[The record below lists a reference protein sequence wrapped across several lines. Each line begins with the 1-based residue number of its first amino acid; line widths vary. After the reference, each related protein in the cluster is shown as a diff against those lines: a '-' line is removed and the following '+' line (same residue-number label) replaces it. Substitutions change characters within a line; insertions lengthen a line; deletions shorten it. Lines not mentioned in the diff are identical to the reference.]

1 MDRDKLR
8 RLIGHLKRAL
18 HLERR
23 LTHEEF
29 YQLLQLSEVIIT
41 YGQMVEVYCGYSVPY
56 VFVEI
61 PELASRFRETQRTIQ
76 DALALLGDMGR
87 AEPSHLHGCWKLRLA
102 DAPRSE
108 EEGNDTRD
116 VGAA

>member
-8 RLIGHLKRAL
+8 RMIGHLKRAL
-18 HLERR
+18 HIERR

-29 YQLLQLSEVIIT
+29 YQLLQLSEAIIT
-41 YGQMVEVYCGYSVPY
+41 YGQMVKVYCGYSVPY

-87 AEPSHLHGCWKLRLA
+87 AEPSHLHGCWKLSLA

>member
-8 RLIGHLKRAL
+8 RLIARLKQAL
-18 HLERR
+18 RLERR
-23 LTHEEF
+23 LTREEF
-29 YQLLQLSEVIIT
+29 YQLLQLSEAIIDYGRMIQT
-41 YGQMVEVYCGYSVPY
+41 YCAYSVPY

-61 PELASRFRETQRTIQ
+61 SELARRFRETPRTIR

-87 AEPSHLHGCWKLRLA
+87 AEPSYLRGLWKLRPA

-108 EEGNDTRD
+108 ENETGDI
-116 VGAA
+116 GAA

>member
-8 RLIGHLKRAL
+8 RLIGRLKQAL

-23 LTHEEF
+23 LSREEF
-29 YQLLQLSEVIIT
+29 YQLLQLSEAIIA
-41 YGQMVEVYCGYSVPY
+41 YGQMVKVYCGYSLPY

-76 DALALLGDMGR
+76 DALALLGDLGR
-87 AEPSHLHGCWKLRLA
+87 AEPSHLDGCWKLRLA

-108 EEGNDTRD
+108 EAENDPGD
-116 VGAA
+116 AGAA

>member
-1 MDRDKLR
+1 MDRDQLR
-8 RLIGHLKRAL
+8 RLIGRLKQAL
-18 HLERR
+18 RLERR

-29 YQLLQLSEVIIT
+29 YQLLQLSEAIIA
-41 YGQMVEVYCGYSVPY
+41 YGQMVKVYCGYATPY

-87 AEPSHLHGCWKLRLA
+87 AEPSHLRGRWKLRLA

-108 EEGNDTRD
+108 EDTGD